1 MISAE
6 EAINK
11 VRWKLVF
18 NENERNKKDE
28 FINRDS
34 RLVDIN
40 LLNTCNLPYNPSV
53 SMPPALER
61 GEEVRIQQFK
71 NDVKEAVEKVR
82 SKTKK

>member
-11 VRWKLVF
+11 VRWKRVF
-18 NENERNKKDE
+18 NENERHKKDE

-40 LLNTCNLPYNPSV
+40 LLNTCNLPHNPSV
-53 SMPPALER
+53 SMPSALER
-61 GEEVRIQQFK
+61 GEEVRIQQYSRMMLRK
-71 NDVKEAVEKVR
+71 RWRK
-82 SKTKK
+82 